1 MRLRMRLGVTSTRS
15 DIVHYVKG
23 GLHSYDKKGEITNT
37 VHHVFRANVLPCPTH
52 LNLHQQ

>member
-37 VHHVFRANVLPCPTH
+37 VHHVFRANVLPCPPH